1 MAGNFVFDILQG
13 VLRWVAPRINNPH
26 RDVRRNQRAPDG
38 RNAFNNFDGNVDEFV
53 NRNGNRDLLNAFP
66 DTSKAPGG
74 LSGIIALLKLVL
86 GVYSSTVGNSNP
98 TARKGIAEWAMNVL
112 TQLAFYIERLLGNAV
127 IKKSP
132 LRGLAETLN
141 ASIKAALGFVKG
153 FVEEQKQFAQSNKE
167 LGGAFTKDVSK
178 MA

>member
-13 VLRWVAPRINNPH
+13 VLRWVAPRINDPRRGARRNQAPPDRNAPNND
-26 RDVRRNQRAPDG
+26 RDQFVRRN
-38 RNAFNNFDGNVDEFV
+38 E
-53 NRNGNRDLLNAFP
+53 NGDLLNAFP

-74 LSGIIALLKLVL
+74 LSGIMTFLKMVL
-86 GVYSSTVGNSNP
+86 GVYGSTAGNSNP

-112 TQLAFYIERLLGNAV
+112 TQLASMIEGILTNSV

-141 ASIKAALGFVKG
+141 AAIKAALGFVKG

-167 LGGAFTKDVSK
+167 LGGAFKDVSK